1 MTTAVISQML
11 SYCIFFNVIIAVFN
25 MIPMPPLDGGRVA
38 VGLLP
43 YPLAYRLARLE
54 RYGMIILLVALIGLP
69 LIGRQIG
76 IDLNVVSWILVA
88 DRRLCNRLDLF
99 GNGEHRTM
107 TVIVVDEEFDRSFSP
122 DEGSPS
128 GGGELELHLDL
139 DGFEGPIDVLL
150 TLARDQKV
158 DLKKISIL
166 ELADQYL
173 AFVARA
179 RRLRLEIAADYLVM
193 AAWLA
198 YLKSRLLLPE
208 PPADGEPSGAE
219 LAAAL
224 AFQLQRLE
232 AMQKAGREL
241 MALPQYGRD
250 FFGRGLPEPVQI
262 VEKPVYKLALY
273 DLLKAYGN
281 YPGPPQRGPAADR
294 ADEPVLDGRCACIA
308 SARCWGRCWTGPRCS
323 TSCRRDCSAACRA
336 ARRWRRRSRP
346 AWSWRVP
353 AGIELRQE
361 QQFGPIFMRR
371 GHGNLAA
378 SETANTEG
386 LQ

>member
-1 MTTAVISQML
+1 M
-11 SYCIFFNVIIAVFN
+11 
-25 MIPMPPLDGGRVA
+25 
-38 VGLLP
+38 
-43 YPLAYRLARLE
+43 
-54 RYGMIILLVALIGLP
+54 
-69 LIGRQIG
+69 
-76 IDLNVVSWILVA
+76 
-88 DRRLCNRLDLF
+88 
-99 GNGEHRTM
+99 
-107 TVIVVDEEFDRSFSP
+107 
-122 DEGSPS
+122 
-128 GGGELELHLDL
+128 ELHLDL

-250 FFGRGLPEPVQI
+250 FFGRGLPEPVQV

-281 YPGPPQRGPAADR
+281 YPGRRNEGLLQIAPMNLFSMDDALHRIGEMLGQVLDWTTLQHFLPPGLQRG
-294 ADEPVLDGRCACIA
+294 L
-308 SARCWGRCWTGPRCS
+308 PR
-323 TSCRRDCSAACRA
+323 RA
-336 ARRWRRRSRP
+336 ALAATFAASLELARTGRL
-346 AWSWRVP
+346 
-353 AGIELRQE
+353 ELRQE

>member
-1 MTTAVISQML
+1 
-11 SYCIFFNVIIAVFN
+11 
-25 MIPMPPLDGGRVA
+25 
-38 VGLLP
+38 
-43 YPLAYRLARLE
+43 
-54 RYGMIILLVALIGLP
+54 
-69 LIGRQIG
+69 
-76 IDLNVVSWILVA
+76 
-88 DRRLCNRLDLF
+88 
-99 GNGEHRTM
+99 M
-107 TVIVVDEEFDRSFSP
+107 TVIVVDEEFDKSFTS
-122 DEGSPS
+122 DEGTPS
-128 GGGELELHLDL
+128 AGGEMELHLDL

-232 AMQKAGREL
+232 AMQKAGRDL

-262 VEKPVYKLALY
+262 IEKPVYKLALY
-273 DLLKAYGN
+273 DLLKGYGN
-281 YPGPPQRGPAADR
+281 YPGRRNQGLLQIAPMNLFSMDDALHRIGEMLGQVLDWTTLQHFLPPGLQRGIQR
-294 ADEPVLDGRCACIA
+294 
-308 SARCWGRCWTGPRCS
+308 
-323 TSCRRDCSAACRA
+323 RA
-336 ARRWRRRSRP
+336 AVAATFAASLELARTGR
-346 AWSWRVP
+346 
-353 AGIELRQE
+353 IELRQE
-361 QQFGPIFMRR
+361 QLFGPIFMRR
-371 GHGNLAA
+371 GNGNDNAP
-378 SETANTEG
+378 ETVNTEG